1 MTSVFRL
8 RRAAALAAVATLA
21 LLSACAEPPKQ
32 AAPAAPPPPPAISL
46 SPKLIEQASAYRAYV
61 KRASAISPAFVN
73 GQTVADSVR
82 TGASYEPQQLQRGA
96 IAYGA
101 VAALQDPAF
110 VTGVRAFA
118 VDPTQRRQIA
128 YEIMRDPAYVLGI
141 NGAASASGLV
151 VAALGDDGRRLLDQG
166 RLVKQAAYDVQRSP
180 WSKADVLRREAR
192 LAEAKQLSAT
202 PGLGEVDETA
212 RLQLAATGGA
222 PLGVAA
228 QTAGPPYSPVVVR
241 SLAVA
246 ALGALGYADD
256 ASMEQVMPILADPIS
271 ASCFN
276 MSKLNLYQ
284 CLAVSKP
291 HYEDVFCL
299 GQHILMD
306 TGKCL
311 IKSAGLPEPVEVRPQ
326 LAEAPPPATPVA
338 ATQPGRK
345 PTKKR

>member
-1 MTSVFRL
+1 
-8 RRAAALAAVATLA
+8 
-21 LLSACAEPPKQ
+21 
-32 AAPAAPPPPPAISL
+32 
-46 SPKLIEQASAYRAYV
+46 
-61 KRASAISPAFVN
+61 
-73 GQTVADSVR
+73 
-82 TGASYEPQQLQRGA
+82 
-96 IAYGA
+96 
-101 VAALQDPAF
+101 
-110 VTGVRAFA
+110 
-118 VDPTQRRQIA
+118 
-128 YEIMRDPAYVLGI
+128 
-141 NGAASASGLV
+141 
-151 VAALGDDGRRLLDQG
+151 
-166 RLVKQAAYDVQRSP
+166 
-180 WSKADVLRREAR
+180 
-192 LAEAKQLSAT
+192 
-202 PGLGEVDETA
+202 
-212 RLQLAATGGA
+212 
-222 PLGVAA
+222 
-228 QTAGPPYSPVVVR
+228 
-241 SLAVA
+241 VA